1 MPTKKVSTM
10 RFYNYLLAFFILIGS
25 VSMPAF
31 GQSKSQEQPVLTIG
45 IYESPP
51 FIIHEDGQYTGLSI
65 DIWEQIALEHGY
77 RYKYKNYQ
85 TLSDLIE
92 AISTTEVD
100 LSINPLTVTSERL
113 KKFSFTQ
120 PFFISSV
127 GIAVVVSDASPVFSF
142 LKKFFSRQFFEVVF
156 LLFII
161 IFIFG
166 FILWLVERKKNPQH
180 FEKGWRGIG
189 DGIWWSAVTMTTVG
203 YGDKAPKT
211 GLGRIISIIWMFT
224 AVIIISGFTA
234 SISAALT
241 YNKLQSA
248 ISTVEDLHN
257 VKVGTVKNSS
267 TAEFLTDR
275 RIEYFAYETLE
286 IAINELNEKKIEAVI
301 YDSPLLSYLI
311 NSKGLHQDADIIPSG
326 VNSIYFSF
334 SSTNINLLDAIDP
347 TLIGVIESPEWNK
360 MLGKYNLHTQ

>member
-1 MPTKKVSTM
+1 MRLLKFLLINLLLLCLITM
-10 RFYNYLLAFFILIGS
+10 SAAGQTANLKQAKLI
-25 VSMPAF
+25 
-31 GQSKSQEQPVLTIG
+31 IG
-45 IYESPP
+45 VHDSPP
-51 FIIHEDGQYTGLSI
+51 FIMQEGGQYTGLSV
-65 DIWEQIALEHGY
+65 DIWEQIAIENGY
-77 RYKYKNYQ
+77 SFEYKNYQ
-85 TLSDLIE
+85 NLSGLIE
-92 AISTTEVD
+92 AISKAEVD

-113 KKFSFTQ
+113 KKFNFTQ
-120 PFFISSV
+120 PFFISNV
-127 GIAVVVSDASPVFSF
+127 GIAVVVSDSSPIFSF

-211 GLGRIISIIWMFT
+211 GLGRVISIIWMFT

-241 YNKLQSA
+241 YNKLQTS
-248 ISTVEDLHN
+248 ISTVEDLHS

-267 TAEFLTDR
+267 TAEFLDDR
-275 RIEYFAYETLE
+275 RIGYYAYETLE
-286 IAINELNEKKIEAVI
+286 MAINELNEKKIEAVI

-311 NSKGLHQDADIIPSG
+311 NSKKLHQDADIIPSG
-326 VNSIYFSF
+326 INSIYFSF
-334 SSTNINLLDAIDP
+334 SSKNDSLLEAIDP
-347 TLIGVIESPEWNK
+347 TLISIIESPEWNK
-360 MLGKYNLHTQ
+360 MLGKYNLHNH

>member
-1 MPTKKVSTM
+1 MKLFKSF
-10 RFYNYLLAFFILIGS
+10 RLNLLLVCFIAMS
-25 VSMPAF
+25 AS
-31 GQSKSQEQPVLTIG
+31 GQTENPEQPKLTIG
-45 IYESPP
+45 VYESPP
-51 FIIHEDGQYTGLSI
+51 FIMQVEGQYTGLSV
-65 DIWEQIALEHGY
+65 DIWEQIAIERGY
-77 RYKYKNYQ
+77 SYEYKNYQ
-85 TLSDLIE
+85 SLSDLIE

-127 GIAVVVSDASPVFSF
+127 GIAVAVKDSSPVFS
-142 LKKFFSRQFFEVVF
+142 LIKKFFSRQFFEIVF
-156 LLFII
+156 LLFIV

-211 GLGRIISIIWMFT
+211 GLGRVISVIWMFT

-241 YNKLQSA
+241 YNKLQTS
-248 ISTVEDLHN
+248 ISTIEDLHT

-267 TAEFLTDR
+267 TAEFLNDR
-275 RIEYFAYETLE
+275 RIEYYAYETLE
-286 IAINELNEKKIEAVI
+286 IAINELNERRIEAVI
-301 YDSPLLSYLI
+301 YDSPLLSYYI
-311 NSKGLHQDADIIPSG
+311 NSKALHQDADIIPSG

-334 SSTNINLLDAIDP
+334 SSTNVTILDAIDP
-347 TLIGVIESPEWNK
+347 ALIAIIESPGWNK
-360 MLGKYNLHTQ
+360 MLSKYNLHNH